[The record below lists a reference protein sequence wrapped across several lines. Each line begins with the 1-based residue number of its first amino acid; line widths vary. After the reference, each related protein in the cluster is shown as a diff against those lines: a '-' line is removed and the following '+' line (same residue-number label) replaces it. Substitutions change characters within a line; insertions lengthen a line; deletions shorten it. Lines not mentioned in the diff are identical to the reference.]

1 MRPGFPSGSVPTQ
14 ETEVQSL
21 AREVPTCLRASN
33 PVHHSCWACAPEP
46 RSHSH
51 WAHVQQ
57 LLKPKCP
64 RAPALQQ
71 EKPPQWEAHTLQ
83 RRAAPAH
90 RSWRKAQPA
99 MKSRHSQKEKKKK
112 KFLRVLRGQDPN
124 SFQLPLFHLG
134 FHQKCPDPNCRV
146 KKSLHGHH
154 PRDCLFYLRDWS
166 AVRLQKLLQVRWP
179 TWLVCQLPRRGGR
192 V

>member
-1 MRPGFPSGSVPTQ
+1 MRSRTSLCPLPSSACSRPSNVSMSPTPIPLMQGF
-14 ETEVQSL
+14 
-21 AREVPTCLRASN
+21 
-33 PVHHSCWACAPEP
+33 
-46 RSHSH
+46 
-51 WAHVQQ
+51 
-57 LLKPKCP
+57 
-64 RAPALQQ
+64 
-71 EKPPQWEAHTLQ
+71 
-83 RRAAPAH
+83 
-90 RSWRKAQPA
+90 
-99 MKSRHSQKEKKKK
+99 
-112 KFLRVLRGQDPN
+112 LRGQDPN

>member
-1 MRPGFPSGSVPTQ
+1 MRSRTSLCPLPASACSRPSNVSISPTPIPLMQGF
-14 ETEVQSL
+14 
-21 AREVPTCLRASN
+21 
-33 PVHHSCWACAPEP
+33 
-46 RSHSH
+46 
-51 WAHVQQ
+51 
-57 LLKPKCP
+57 
-64 RAPALQQ
+64 
-71 EKPPQWEAHTLQ
+71 
-83 RRAAPAH
+83 
-90 RSWRKAQPA
+90 
-99 MKSRHSQKEKKKK
+99 
-112 KFLRVLRGQDPN
+112 LRGQDPN
-124 SFQLPLFHLG
+124 SFQLPLSYLG